1 MLAKRI
7 IAVLTFENGELT
19 RTKNF
24 IADYKYTKKF
34 INNSLFDGIV
44 LIDISKSNKKRYLF
58 YEVVKNFA
66 KSCFVP
72 ICVGGKINTI
82 NEVRKFQELGADK
95 ILINSS
101 AVKNK
106 KFVKKL
112 INMFGS
118 QFVVIGLDL
127 KFKKN
132 MYKCYFNRGKS
143 LINQTLDNYL
153 KEINN
158 ISPGEILIQSIDR
171 DGTFKGFDLK
181 ILKEIKRK
189 SSCPLIVCGG
199 AGKWQD
205 FVDAFKK
212 SNVDAVCTNNI
223 FHLTYQSIL
232 NAKEYC
238 KKKSIE
244 VRLEK

>member
-34 INNSLFDGIV
+34 INNTLFDGIV
-44 LIDISKSNKKRYLF
+44 LIDISSSNKKRNLF
-58 YEVVKNFA
+58 YKVVRNFA
-66 KSCFVP
+66 KNCFVP
-72 ICVGGKINTI
+72 ICVGGKIKTI
-82 NEVRKFQELGADK
+82 SEVRKFQELGADK

-101 AVKNK
+101 VVKNQE
-106 KFVKKL
+106 FVKK
-112 INMFGS
+112 IIKIFGS
-118 QFVVIGLDL
+118 QFLVVGIDL
-127 KFKKN
+127 KIRKAE
-132 MYKCYFNRGKS
+132 YKCYYNRGRDIINLPLNKYLEKINS
-143 LINQTLDNYL
+143 L
-153 KEINN
+153 
-158 ISPGEILIQSIDR
+158 SPGEILIQSIDR

-181 ILKEIKRK
+181 ILKKIKK
-189 SSCPLIVCGG
+189 KLSCPLIVCGG

-205 FVDAFKK
+205 FVDAFKNCK
-212 SNVDAVCTNNI
+212 VDAVCTNNI

-238 KKKSIE
+238 KRKLIE
-244 VRLEK
+244 VRLEN

>member
-7 IAVLTFENGELT
+7 IAVLTFDNGELT

-24 IADYKYTKKF
+24 IADYKYTNKF

-44 LIDISKSNKKRYLF
+44 LIDISKSHKKRHLF
-58 YEVVKNFA
+58 YKVVENFA
-66 KSCFVP
+66 KNCFVP
-72 ICVGGKINTI
+72 ICIGGKIKTI

-95 ILINSS
+95 ILINSLV
-101 AVKNK
+101 VKDK
-106 KFVKKL
+106 QFVKKL
-112 INMFGS
+112 IKIFGN
-118 QFVVIGLDL
+118 QFIVIGLDL
-127 KFKKN
+127 KLKKN
-132 MYKCYFNRGKS
+132 IYKCYFNRGKS

-153 KEINN
+153 KEINTL
-158 ISPGEILIQSIDR
+158 SPGEILVQSIDR

-181 ILKEIKRK
+181 ILSKIKK
-189 SSCPLIVCGG
+189 KLSCPLIVCGG

-205 FVDAFKK
+205 FVDAFNK
-212 SNVDAVCTNNI
+212 SKVDAVCTNNI

-238 KKKSIE
+238 KNKSIE
-244 VRLEK
+244 VRLEN